1 MLTVVLIKVL
11 ETFFDLIA
19 VFCIVTL
26 FSDYLRWKR
35 KREIIMVDMAALFDI
50 VPILKR
56 GVMWVQN
63 NPNNNLNDYLQAHL
77 SECLPFPTDLL
88 KAIKYQNAGYTLV
101 FYTEMPNCTRLQLAK
116 LLNNWHLKGD
126 LCLNFNDDFGDPA
139 QFRELCIY
147 ELQKHSK
154 KGSKIKGIIDTYRR
168 VNTNADK
175 YYAQK
180 GIKIC

>member
-1 MLTVVLIKVL
+1 MLTVVLVKIL
-11 ETFFDLIA
+11 DTIFDLIA

-101 FYTEMPNCTRLQLAK
+101 FYTEMPNCTRPQLAK

-154 KGSKIKGIIDTYRR
+154 NGSKVKGIIDTYRR
-168 VNTNADK
+168 VNANADK